1 MQITREIDP
10 VGGERDEQ
18 THQSDRV
25 KIYLDGVN
33 LPGQERWSKNLPR
46 RGKFT
51 LSQSKDF
58 QSPPP
63 NQVNLPGVLHV
74 KFLNFRRGKFTWSRA
89 TE

>member
-10 VGGERDEQ
+10 VGGGERDEQ

-63 NQVNLPGVLHV
+63 T
-74 KFLNFRRGKFTWSRA
+74 K
-89 TE
+89 